1 MPQIEDRIDSIL
13 QNIPKIARSQS
24 DSYLP
29 MMSRQYETDEY
40 SLYPPYAC
48 PSPRTPGHGG
58 LAAFAFH
65 HVG

>member
-1 MPQIEDRIDSIL
+1 MEDRIDSIL

-24 DSYLP
+24 DSCLAL
-29 MMSRQYETDEY
+29 MSRHYETDEY

-48 PSPRTPGHGG
+48 PSPRTPGHSG

-65 HVG
+65 QAG